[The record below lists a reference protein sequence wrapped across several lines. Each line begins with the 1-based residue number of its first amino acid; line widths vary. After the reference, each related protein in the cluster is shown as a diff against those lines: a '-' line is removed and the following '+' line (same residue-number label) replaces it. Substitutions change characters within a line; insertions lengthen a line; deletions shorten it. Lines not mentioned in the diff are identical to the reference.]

1 MSDEVF
7 ANHVKALATKRME
20 KPKKMSAQNARFWS
34 EIIAQQYNF
43 DRGII

>member
-7 ANHVKALATKRME
+7 AKHVKALATKRME

-34 EIIAQQYNF
+34 EIISQHYNF
-43 DRGII
+43 DRGKT